1 MYAQH
6 MLHAR
11 YAQAVNSWCWQ
22 PLLVQLVDEE
32 SVEEVTL
39 WISIKLAQLDITLL

>member
-1 MYAQH
+1 MQGMH
-6 MLHAR
+6 KQSIR
-11 YAQAVNSWCWQ
+11 WCWQ

-39 WISIKLAQLDITLL
+39 RITIKLAQLDITLL